1 MLLASSG
8 VEALGNRDAVFL
20 FSVANCFSSVAPF
33 SPLSVTGFD
42 LHGDDFWSQTLV
54 AFTSPE
60 KFHSSVAES
69 SFSVLV
75 VTKSH
80 CLEEPAGACP
90 PFVFWFHG
98 VASGR
103 PPSSGL
109 FDSEGCFLPCRSWLF
124 VLPQSNTICC
134 ASLMLCIF

>member
-1 MLLASSG
+1 M
-8 VEALGNRDAVFL
+8 
-20 FSVANCFSSVAPF
+20 
-33 SPLSVTGFD
+33 
-42 LHGDDFWSQTLV
+42 

-60 KFHSSVAES
+60 RFHSSVADS

-103 PPSSGL
+103 PLSSGL

-124 VLPQSNTICC
+124 VLPQSNTIFVPTEYLP
-134 ASLMLCIF
+134 AE

>member
-8 VEALGNRDAVFL
+8 VEALGNKDAVFHSL
-20 FSVANCFSSVAPF
+20 
-33 SPLSVTGFD
+33 SPIGFLHLRLSHLSLTGFD

-60 KFHSSVAES
+60 RFHSSVADS
-69 SFSVLV
+69 SFCVRV

-103 PPSSGL
+103 LPSNEL
-109 FDSEGCFLPCRSWLF
+109 FDS
-124 VLPQSNTICC
+124 
-134 ASLMLCIF
+134 